1 MRNSG
6 LCRRTITLAFSIALF
21 FGALAAASAEGFSE
35 SIAQRLCL
43 EVGEESTVTG
53 VREDNPTNADN
64 WQGRDEWKAAMTAD
78 LDWFLGI
85 SDRAYFS
92 FKGDMDWTEA
102 SGARGDTDGAT
113 SGDRSFREKEVLAT
127 VNFPELCASAMAGK
141 TMRRYG
147 TAVMMPVTDFLS
159 RDTAENDAPNH
170 GKWMAG
176 ISFSRN
182 PVTAELWYA
191 PIGSWVRDE
200 YRYASGRD
208 GVDAMV
214 LCNASILV
222 DVHRAGLVYYHNGS
236 NALGAYYSGQLGECV
251 IPYAECAVS
260 DRPLL
265 ASFAPEDAMPRD
277 DGPSLDALLGFSVT
291 PRVGNVTAYVE
302 YRYRSSGVTANE
314 WDDLESALADPVAPD
329 FSSPAAGGPPSPA
342 EYAAAVG
349 AARRAQGSTAAE
361 LPYFYTA
368 THAIG
373 ARVQNSSS
381 IADCVD
387 YNLNAFYLAPDG
399 LYLKAEST
407 LSALDRLKLI
417 ASASAMIALGD
428 KGEMRWWNETWQ
440 LSLAARWTVATSE

>member
-1 MRNSG
+1 MRNSAHG
-6 LCRRTITLAFSIALF
+6 RFSLTLAF
-21 FGALAAASAEGFSE
+21 LAAVCSAAHAEGFSE
-35 SIAQRLCL
+35 SITQRLCL

-53 VREDNPTNADN
+53 VRADNPTNGDN

-85 SDRAYFS
+85 SNRAYFS
-92 FKGDMDWTEA
+92 FKGDMDLTEA
-102 SGARGDTDGAT
+102 SGARWDQDGST
-113 SGDRSFREKEVLAT
+113 SGDQSFRAKETLVSFNL
-127 VNFPELCASAMAGK
+127 NKWGMSAMAGK

-147 TAVMMPVTDFLS
+147 SAVMLPVTDFLS
-159 RDTAENDAPNH
+159 RDTAENDSPNH

-176 ISFSRN
+176 VSFSRN

-191 PIGSWVRDE
+191 PISSWVRDE
-200 YRYASGRD
+200 YRYDSARD
-208 GVDAMV
+208 GADAMV
-214 LCNASILV
+214 LFDASILV

-265 ASFAPEDAMPRD
+265 PSFAQEDLMSRD
-277 DGPSLDALLGFSVT
+277 DGPSLDALLGFSVS

-302 YRYRSSGVTANE
+302 YRYRSSGITGKE
-314 WDDLESALADPVAPD
+314 WDSLETALADPVLPD
-329 FSSPAAGGPPSPA
+329 SAGPASAGGYMSEGA
-342 EYAAAVG
+342 YAAAMG
-349 AARRAQGSTAAE
+349 AARRAQGTVATE

-373 ARVQNSSS
+373 VRAQNSSS

-428 KGEMRWWNETWQ
+428 EGEMRWWNETWQ
-440 LSLAARWTVATSE
+440 LSLAARWTVSTSE

>member
-6 LCRRTITLAFSIALF
+6 LRLRALSLALLVAALS
-21 FGALAAASAEGFSE
+21 AARAEGFSE
-35 SIAQRLCL
+35 SVAQRLCL
-43 EVGEESTVTG
+43 EVGEESTASG
-53 VREDNPTNADN
+53 VRGDNPLNVDN

-78 LDWFLGI
+78 LDWFLGV
-85 SDRAYFS
+85 SNRAYFS
-92 FKGDMDWTEA
+92 FKGDMDWTEG
-102 SGARGDTDGAT
+102 SGARWESGGAS
-113 SGDRSFREKEVLAT
+113 SGDRSFRAKEALVSLSISEWG
-127 VNFPELCASAMAGK
+127 VSAMAGK

-147 TAVMMPVTDFLS
+147 SAVMMPVTDFLS
-159 RDTAENDAPNH
+159 RDTAETDSPNH

-176 ISFSRN
+176 VSFSRN
-182 PVTAELWYA
+182 PVTAELWCA

-200 YRYASGRD
+200 YRYDAARD

-214 LCNASILV
+214 LFDVSILV

-265 ASFAPEDAMPRD
+265 APFAPEGLMPRD
-277 DGPSLDALLGFSVT
+277 DGPSLDALLGFSVS

-302 YRYRSSGVTANE
+302 YRYRSSGITGKE
-314 WDDLESALADPVAPD
+314 WDSLEVALADPVIPNSGAPG
-329 FSSPAAGGPPSPA
+329 SAG

-349 AARRAQGSTAAE
+349 AARRAQGAVAAE

-368 THAIG
+368 RHAIG
-373 ARVQNSSS
+373 VRAQNSSS

-407 LSALDRLKLI
+407 FSALDRLKLI

-428 KGEMRWWNETWQ
+428 EGEMRWWNETWQ
-440 LSLAARWTVATSE
+440 LSLAARWTVSASE

>member
-1 MRNSG
+1 MRNSAPV
-6 LCRRTITLAFSIALF
+6 RRALSLALLVAV
-21 FGALAAASAEGFSE
+21 GAAARAEGFSE
-35 SIAQRLCL
+35 SVAQRLCL

-53 VREDNPTNADN
+53 IRADNPTNADN

-85 SDRAYFS
+85 SNRAYFS
-92 FKGDMDWTEA
+92 FKGDMDWTQV
-102 SGARGDTDGAT
+102 SGARWDQNGAT
-113 SGDRSFREKEVLAT
+113 GGDRSFRAKEALASFSL
-127 VNFPELCASAMAGK
+127 NEWGINAMAGK

-159 RDTAENDAPNH
+159 RDTAENDSPNH

-176 ISFSRN
+176 VSLSRN

-191 PIGSWVRDE
+191 PIDSWVRDE
-200 YRYASGRD
+200 YRYDSARD

-214 LCNASILV
+214 LFDASILV
-222 DVHRAGLVYYHNGS
+222 DVHRAGLVYYHDGS

-265 ASFAPEDAMPRD
+265 PSFAPEDQLSRD
-277 DGPSLDALLGFSVT
+277 DGPSLDALLGFSVS

-302 YRYRSSGVTANE
+302 YRYRSSGITGKE
-314 WDDLESALADPVAPD
+314 WDSLESAIVEPALPGGYASMGDYASAD
-329 FSSPAAGGPPSPA
+329 
-342 EYAAAVG
+342 EYAVAFG
-349 AARRAQGSTAAE
+349 AARRAQGAVASN

-373 ARVQNSSS
+373 VRAQNASS

-407 LSALDRLKLI
+407 LSAIDRLKLI

-428 KGEMRWWNETWQ
+428 EGEMRWWNETWQ
-440 LSLAARWTVATSE
+440 LSLAARWTVSTSE